1 MNEDVA
7 TPAVPNAVARK
18 TPIEEQPTHMLE
30 AVLRIEPEKNDL
42 PIFNERKFLMMYM
55 FMLTTIPTSGA
66 VMFERT
72 KPGSALEGMGV

>member
-7 TPAVPNAVARK
+7 APAVPNVVARK

-42 PIFNERKFLMMYM
+42 PIFD
-55 FMLTTIPTSGA
+55 
-66 VMFERT
+66 
-72 KPGSALEGMGV
+72 